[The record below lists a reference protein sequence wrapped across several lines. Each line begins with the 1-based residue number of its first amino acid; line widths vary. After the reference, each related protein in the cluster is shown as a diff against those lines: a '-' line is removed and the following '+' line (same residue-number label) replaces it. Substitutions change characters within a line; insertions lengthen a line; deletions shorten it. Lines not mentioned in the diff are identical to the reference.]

1 MSETQTEWP
10 IAWQPVVG
18 DRGGVWA
25 FIEAKLALSALWT
38 LGAMPIGVQNFAA
51 STLARAMRLFD
62 RRHSN
67 AAREFLTQAYGEKL
81 PRAERE
87 RLIFEA
93 WSFFFRMIA
102 RSNGLDRV
110 VKRDGYEAHFEMHY
124 GPGVREALFSGRG
137 RLLVTPHLGDF
148 EAGALT
154 IPLLGLGPCYVVS
167 RPPRNSYLSIAF
179 QRQRDARGFR
189 LLHRRGA
196 MEEVSKIFKAN
207 GTLILMLDQRARRRP
222 TVAPFFG
229 RLAHCER
236 APAILMRRLR
246 VPVITVWCEAL
257 PQPWKYRLH
266 FTRVFEPQE
275 FARATPEEISTALNG
290 AMEEMILSAPEQ
302 YFWFHKRYFKAPVA
316 GTTPPE
322 PRATDPDSD

>member
-1 MSETQTEWP
+1 MSEPRAQWP
-10 IAWQPVVG
+10 IDWQPVVG
-18 DRGGVWA
+18 DRGGVLAW
-25 FIEAKLALSALWT
+25 IEARLALFALWT
-38 LGAMPIGVQNFAA
+38 LGAMPIGVQDFAA
-51 STLARAMRLFD
+51 STLARAMRRFD

-67 AAREFLTQAYGEKL
+67 AAREFLNQAYGAKL

-87 RLIFEA
+87 RLIFES

-102 RSNGLDRV
+102 RSDGLDRV
-110 VKRDGYEAHFEMHY
+110 VKRDGYAAHFEMHY

-137 RLLVTPHLGDF
+137 RMLVTPHLGDF

-167 RPPRNSYLSIAF
+167 RPPRNRYLSIAF
-179 QRQRDARGFR
+179 QRQRDARGYR

-196 MEEVSKIFKAN
+196 MDEVSKIFQAR
-207 GTLILMLDQRARRRP
+207 GTLVLMLDQRARRRP

-236 APAILMRRLR
+236 APAILMRRLK

-257 PQPWKYRLH
+257 PEAWKYRMH
-266 FTRVFEPQE
+266 FTRVFEPQD

-302 YFWFHKRYFKAPVA
+302 YFWFHKRYYKAPV
-316 GTTPPE
+316 
-322 PRATDPDSD
+322 TDPSSPTRRAEELDPD

>member
-1 MSETQTEWP
+1 MSEPQSEWP

-38 LGAMPIGVQNFAA
+38 LGSMPIGVQDLFA
-51 STLARAMRLFD
+51 SLIARAMRLFD

-67 AAREFLTQAYGEKL
+67 AAREFLTQAYAGKL

-110 VKRDGYEAHFEMHY
+110 VKRDGFEAHFEMHY
-124 GPGVREALFSGRG
+124 GPGVREALFAERG
-137 RLLVTPHLGDF
+137 RILVTPHLGDF

-154 IPLLGLGPCYVVS
+154 IPLLGLGPAYVVS
-167 RPPRNSYLSIAF
+167 RPPRNRYMSIAF
-179 QRQRDARGFR
+179 QSQRDARGYR

-196 MEEVSKIFKAN
+196 MEDVSKIFRAK
-207 GTLILMLDQRARRRP
+207 GSLILMLDQRARRSP

-236 APAILMRRLR
+236 APAILMRRLQ
-246 VPVITVWCEAL
+246 VPVFTVWCEAL
-257 PQPWKYRLH
+257 PQPWKYRMH
-266 FTRVFEPQE
+266 FTRVFEPQD
-275 FARATPEEISTALNG
+275 FARATPEEISTALNR

-302 YFWFHKRYFKAPVA
+302 YFWFHNRFYKAPVA
-316 GTTPPE
+316 DPNPPR
-322 PRATDPDSD
+322 PRAEDPESD